1 MMRVVSE
8 GSAREPRDRGCDVL
22 VQTLLERV
30 SERAAAVVTVLGAS
44 SSLEDHAQQSMQ
56 KAHAR
61 KRPAVMRR
69 REAVVLQALCHG
81 LFQELAVV
89 ERVAEPA
96 LMRKVCE
103 LVAAHA
109 VGHLAAA
116 HGVVHVGGV
125 ELRKVRKQQL
135 LHGLAFLGVPLELV
149 HAQAAPVVEERGL
162 DLHFRLELPRVN
174 LLQQLRARVLLH
186 LVLDRRR

>member
-1 MMRVVSE
+1 MVRVVPE

-30 SERAAAVVTVLGAS
+30 SERAAAAVIAVLGTS
-44 SSLEDHAQQSMQ
+44 SSLENHTQQSMQ

-61 KRPAVMRR
+61 ERPAVVRR
-69 REAVVLQALCHG
+69 REVVVLQALRHG
-81 LFQELAVV
+81 LFQELAVIA
-89 ERVAEPA
+89 RVAEPA
-96 LMRKVCE
+96 LVRKVRE

-109 VGHLAAA
+109 VGHLATAR
-116 HGVVHVGGV
+116 GVVHVGGV

-135 LHGLAFLGVPLELV
+135 LHGLTLLGVPLELV

-162 DLHFRLELPRVN
+162 DLHFRLELARVD

-186 LVLDRRR
+186 LVLDR